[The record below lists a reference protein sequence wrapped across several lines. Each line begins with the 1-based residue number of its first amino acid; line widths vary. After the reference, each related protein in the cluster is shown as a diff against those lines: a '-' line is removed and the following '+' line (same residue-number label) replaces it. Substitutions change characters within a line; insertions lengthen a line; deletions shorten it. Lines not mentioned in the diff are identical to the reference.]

1 MVLKEKTSD
10 LLALLIAHIGGN
22 ALIVPVVPRPLTPI
36 SPHPSIIEAIGKKR
50 KRRKQTRKESSEE
63 GEIPLSIQ
71 QPPSKKP
78 RITRAQQKKG
88 LSEGAG
94 KST

>member
-1 MVLKEKTSD
+1 MVLEEKMSD
-10 LLALLIAHIGGN
+10 LLALLTAHIGGN
-22 ALIVPVVPRPLTPI
+22 ALVVLVVPRPSTPI
-36 SPHPSIIEAIGKKR
+36 SPHPSVIEAIGKKR
-50 KRRKQTRKESSEE
+50 KMRKQTRKESSEE

-71 QPPSKKP
+71 QPPSKKL

-88 LSEGAG
+88 LSEGAS